1 MSNKLS
7 VVEASEASLVEYH
20 SLRNTCGLLDLGERG
35 RLCLTG
41 VDRVSFLHGQITQD
55 IKSLCFGH
63 GAFAA
68 LVDAKGKIQSD
79 LNVYQLKDE
88 ILLDFEKGY
97 TQTIMQRLQQ
107 YLVSEDVEIVDP
119 SEIYTLFSLQGP
131 KSPQVLKNLFP
142 DIVVPE
148 KTWHFSEVD
157 NDDGAVYICRR
168 PRFGSD
174 GFDLF
179 VPESIQEGLRLQLMA
194 AVELQGG
201 SEVGQLASDLA
212 RIQAGVPKMGVDMT
226 SANLVQETGLASSMI
241 SFQKG
246 CYIGQEVISR
256 IRTVG
261 KVNKSLCRL
270 SLESLPSSSGEM
282 SAALTADGKEAGT
295 LTSLAKIPGQ
305 NAQIMG
311 LGYVKRAFLEDFDSL
326 CLIGNEGN
334 PVKARILGQPST
346 TGING

>member
-7 VVEASEASLVEYH
+7 VVEASESSLTEYH
-20 SLRNTCGLLDLGERG
+20 SLRDTCGLLGLGDRG

-41 VDRVSFLHGQITQD
+41 VDRKSFLHGQITQD

-119 SEIYTLFSLQGP
+119 SGFYTLFSLQGP

-148 KTWHFSEVD
+148 KTWHFRELD
-157 NDDGAVYICRR
+157 NGDGSLYICRR
-168 PRFGSD
+168 PRFGSE

-179 VPESIQEGLRLQLMA
+179 IPESIQEGLRLQFMA

-226 SANLVQETGLASSMI
+226 PANLVQETGLASSMI

-261 KVNKSLCRL
+261 KVNQSLCRL
-270 SLESLPSSSGEM
+270 SLESAPSSSGKM
-282 SAALTADGKEAGT
+282 SAALMVDDKQAGT
-295 LTSLAKIPGQ
+295 VTSLAKIPGQ
-305 NAQIMG
+305 STQMLG

-326 CLIGNEGN
+326 CLMRNDGG
-334 PVKARILGQPST
+334 PVKVQILGQPST
-346 TGING
+346 TGISG